1 MKRKLFFAGTIVSIV
16 TLAVCFSVNIMEI
29 ANIISAHAV
38 NTDMAIFI
46 IDIIEMAFMIVTVV
60 FDCLILPL
68 LDSSEK
74 LMNKKVFSLIAVY
87 GSLLIFVMRVFS
99 LTFTKSFNLLNIV
112 LICGILAS
120 TFLMAVDYDRVNKEI
135 NKTLIEDGENVE
147 EIDNRQTEA
156 IQKPLVKP
164 EIKLN
169 NQNFESKLLYI
180 ENLKDKR
187 LITEEEYQIFRTKII
202 DKEMDK

>member
-29 ANIISAHAV
+29 ASIISTHAI
-38 NTDMAIFI
+38 NKDLSIFI

-60 FDCLILPL
+60 FDCLILKL
-68 LDSSEK
+68 LDSSKK

-99 LTFTKSFNLLNIV
+99 LTFLKSFSLLNIV
-112 LICGILAS
+112 LVCGILVS
-120 TFLMAVDYDRVNKEI
+120 TFLMAVDYDRANKEVS
-135 NKTLIEDGENVE
+135 KTPIEDGENVE
-147 EIDNRQTEA
+147 EIDNQQTKA

-180 ENLKDKR
+180 ENLKDKK
-187 LITEEEYQIFRTKII
+187 LITEEEYQVLRTKII
-202 DKEMDK
+202 NKEMDK